1 MTPTPAQTAVLALL
15 GGLVALD
22 GTSVGQ
28 FMVSRPFVSA
38 ALGGLAVGRPM
49 LGIQAGIVLEALHLA
64 VLPVGAAKYPEGGP
78 AAVAAGGVFAASQ
91 AAPPVAG
98 SATLLVAVLVALALE
113 WVGGH
118 TVEMMRQLNV
128 RFAGAPPEGLT
139 PGQVARRHGTPIAV
153 DFLRGAVLTVAGVGV
168 LDLLLGMMDFAGFP
182 EIAVGTVVRLAMV
195 AGLASAL
202 RLFGRGRYPYFL
214 AGAAAGAAVA
224 WLR

>member
-1 MTPTPAQTAVLALL
+1 MTPTAAQTAVIALL

-28 FMVSRPFVSA
+28 FMVSRPFVAA
-38 ALGGLAVGRPM
+38 ALGGLAVGLPM
-49 LGIQAGIVLEALHLA
+49 EGIKAGIVLEALHLA

-78 AAVAAGGVFAASQ
+78 PAVAAGAVFAAAQS
-91 AAPPVAG
+91 PPIARA
-98 SATLLVAVLVALALE
+98 ATLLVAVLVALALE
-113 WVGGH
+113 WVGGQ
-118 TVEMMRQLNV
+118 TVEMMRQFNV
-128 RFAGAPPEGLT
+128 RFSGAPPEGLT
-139 PGQVARRHGTPIAV
+139 PGELARRHGTPIAV
-153 DFLRGAVLTVAGVGV
+153 DFLRGAVLTVIGVV
-168 LDLLLGMMDFAGFP
+168 ILDLLLGAIDFSGFP

-202 RLFGRGRYPYFL
+202 RLFGRGRYPFFL